1 MARSPT
7 LETLV
12 LVGVVFFLQRATA
25 LVGLAVPLF
34 VLTPAFP
41 VAPWTVV
48 TSVYAHAGL
57 AHLLSNAVTLALVG
71 LLVEQTTTRLRF
83 HAFFVATG
91 ALSGLAQVTLTSGGV
106 LGASGAVFA
115 LIGYLLTA
123 NPVSAALFDR
133 VRLSRR
139 VQIGMFAVLAAVVT
153 LATGAPGVALVAHF
167 TGFALGLLAGRVRL
181 LDPGPRTRTGPAT
194 RR

>member
-12 LVGVVFFLQRATA
+12 LVGVVFLLQRAAT

-71 LLVEQTTTRLRF
+71 VLVEQTTTRLRF

-91 ALSGLAQVTLTSGGV
+91 ALSGLAQVVLTSGGV

-139 VQIGMFAVLAAVVT
+139 VQTAVFAVLAAVVT

-181 LDPGPRTRTGPAT
+181 LDPGPRTRTGPAP